1 MTKSGEEWGGKIDVG
16 LLGIVLAHSLLG
28 FPGVPLASGLE
39 SGKKTWLLGGV
50 VSEGTLL
57 EQTVDLSL
65 LLVSEG
71 WLLVSEL
78 LSDFFEG

>member
-1 MTKSGEEWGGKIDVG
+1 MIKSSKEWGGEIDVS
-16 LLGIVLAHSLLG
+16 LFGIVLAHSLLG
-28 FPGVPLASGLE
+28 FPGVPLTSGLE
-39 SGKKTWLLGGV
+39 SGKKTWLLDGV
-50 VSEGTLL
+50 VSDGALL
-57 EQTVDLSL
+57 EESVDLSL